1 MIDVL
6 LNFDFMRYFLIS
18 GILIGFIVFL
28 IGVFIVVRWLL
39 FIVDVLSY
47 VILGGIFFGMFLFI
61 IMLILVFINLMWFG
75 ILFVIVGVF
84 LIEKLRMLY
93 IVY

>member
-1 MIDVL
+1 M
-6 LNFDFMRYFLIS
+6 
-18 GILIGFIVFL
+18 IGFIVFL